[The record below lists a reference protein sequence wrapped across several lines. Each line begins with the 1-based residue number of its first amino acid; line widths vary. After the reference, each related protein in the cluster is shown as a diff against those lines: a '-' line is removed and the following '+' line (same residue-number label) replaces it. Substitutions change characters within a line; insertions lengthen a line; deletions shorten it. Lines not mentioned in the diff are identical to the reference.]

1 MDVSFAQLTVGGR
14 GRIEFEVTALDPQAL
29 TASLAFYSAG
39 NGVIGTATV
48 DLAGNTATIDFDDPL
63 MAAKVELLS
72 QVFEPGDVVMN
83 EGGQVGIV
91 FSFTDGQVFFDP
103 FAQAGHPSHQWWRV
117 GSVDLTGFT
126 LP

>member
-14 GRIEFEVTALDPQAL
+14 GRFEFEVTALDVPGL
-29 TASLAFYSAG
+29 SASLDIYSAG
-39 NGVIGTATV
+39 NGVIGTATL
-48 DLAGNTATIDFDDPL
+48 DLAANTAVIDFDDPL
-63 MAAKVELLS
+63 MAAKVELLA

-117 GSVDLTGFT
+117 GHVDLASLT